1 MTTKDFLTDP
11 GFIKW
16 VNHPDRESDA
26 YWKNW
31 MAAHP
36 EHLPQLKLAR
46 ELLLR
51 IRYKEIEARPGA
63 KRRILEDILNA
74 PPSTAN
80 TAVQRQDRD
89 AQGSVGLWEKAGQLA
104 RIAAILLVAIS

>member
-31 MAAHP
+31 MAVHP
-36 EHLPQLKLAR
+36 EHLSQLKLAR
-46 ELLLR
+46 EFLLR

-63 KRRILEDILNA
+63 KRRILENILHA
-74 PPSTAN
+74 PPSGP
-80 TAVQRQDRD
+80 TAVQRDSRQAKVR
-89 AQGSVGLWEKAGQLA
+89 VHLWEKAGQLA
-104 RIAAILLVAIS
+104 RIAAIL